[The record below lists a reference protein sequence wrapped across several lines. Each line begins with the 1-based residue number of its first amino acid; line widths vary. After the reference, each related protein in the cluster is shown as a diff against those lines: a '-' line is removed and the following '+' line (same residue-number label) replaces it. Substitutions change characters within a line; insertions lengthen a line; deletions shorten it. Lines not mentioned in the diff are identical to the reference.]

1 MRSIDIRYLY
11 LDIDK
16 ILNKISSN
24 SRAYYKLCSLSNVRE
39 SIIKCK
45 RQHHSLEYS
54 RK

>member
-24 SRAYYKLCSLSNVRE
+24 SRAYYKALFS
-39 SIIKCK
+39 IKCK
-45 RQHHSLEYS
+45 RIYY
-54 RK
+54 KM